1 MRTLIYGGSFNPPH
15 LGHVTAVVAALEQR
29 EVDRVLV
36 IPSGTPPHKELAEGS
51 PDSPRR
57 LELCR
62 LAFGGLPGAEICDI
76 EIRQDDVDYTVDTL
90 QELERQYP
98 EDEFSLL
105 VGTDMLLSIDTW
117 RRHDYLLR
125 GRTVYAMARDKGETD
140 ALREK
145 AAQLERDWDCR
156 VRILD
161 KELVILS
168 STEVRAALKERQGQ
182 DMLPGLV
189 YAAVIA
195 HRWYGARPN
204 LPWLRE
210 QAYGM
215 LKPKRIPHVRGC
227 EEMAVQLARRW
238 GEDEGRAAEG
248 AILHDIAKKFDGAE
262 QLRLCEKYGIMTDTV
277 ERSETQLLHAKTGAA
292 LARERFG
299 VDEGIYSAIF
309 WHTTGRPGMSTM
321 EKILYLADAME
332 PTRAYGGVEELRHLA
347 FEDLDAA
354 MRLGLQMSCDAVRAR
369 RQEVYHVTEEA
380 LAWFNSKKEE

>member
-36 IPSGTPPHKELAEGS
+36 IPCGTPPHKELAEGS

-57 LELCR
+57 LELSR

-98 EDEFSLL
+98 EDEFALL

-182 DMLPGLV
+182 DMLPEEEGDITQRD
-189 YAAVIA
+189 AV
-195 HRWYGARPN
+195 
-204 LPWLRE
+204 
-210 QAYGM
+210 
-215 LKPKRIPHVRGC
+215 
-227 EEMAVQLARRW
+227 
-238 GEDEGRAAEG
+238 D
-248 AILHDIAKKFDGAE
+248 
-262 QLRLCEKYGIMTDTV
+262 
-277 ERSETQLLHAKTGAA
+277 AA
-292 LARERFG
+292 LATEDLLSREKALDSLLWDRIEELTALEVLNLEVVLGFIARLKIVG
-299 VDEGIYSAIF
+299 RWVQLDPA
-309 WHTTGRPGMSTM
+309 TGR
-321 EKILYLADAME
+321 EFFRKL
-332 PTRAYGGVEELRHLA
+332 VET
-347 FEDLDAA
+347 
-354 MRLGLQMSCDAVRAR
+354 VRGSYKK
-369 RQEVYHVTEEA
+369 QE
-380 LAWFNSKKEE
+380 NN